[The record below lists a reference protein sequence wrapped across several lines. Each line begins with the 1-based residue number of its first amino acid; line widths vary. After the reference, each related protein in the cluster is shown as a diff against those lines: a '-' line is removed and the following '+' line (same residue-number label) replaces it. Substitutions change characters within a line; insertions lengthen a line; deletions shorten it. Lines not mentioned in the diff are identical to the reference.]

1 MNNNFIKILNI
12 KSDEMKEKGTFKIF
26 REIDSPMD
34 REVIIDK
41 KKTLVFSSNNYLGL
55 ANNPLV
61 IKAGIDT
68 LKKYGAGTASVR
80 FICGT
85 FTIHKKLEKK
95 IAEFFEFESSLTYV
109 SCWAANTG
117 LIPAICSP
125 EDVVISDELNHAS
138 LIDGIRICKNV
149 EKKIYKHS
157 DMEMLKVILKES
169 SKFNQRFIFTDG
181 VFSMEGDVAK
191 LDVIC
196 ELAEKY
202 NAVVIVDDSHGTGV
216 LGKRGKGIIEYF
228 GLKGKVDILTSTLG
242 KALGGAAGGFVAGSK
257 SLIDY
262 LNQVSR
268 PQIFSNALPPV
279 VAGSSLKAI
288 EILEK
293 NPSLVNKLMSN
304 IKYFRSKLK
313 EIGLN
318 PIEGE
323 SAIIPL
329 MIGETKKAIEL
340 SNELFKYG
348 IFVVGF
354 GYPVVP
360 EGKARV
366 RFQMSACLTKKDLD
380 FVIKVIKGVRV
391 RRSI

>member
-1 MNNNFIKILNI
+1 MNSNFLETISLKLN
-12 KSDEMKEKGTFKIF
+12 EMKEKGTFKIF
-26 REIDSPMD
+26 RIIDSPMD

-41 KKTLVFSSNNYLGL
+41 RKTLVLSSNNYLGL

-61 IKAGIDT
+61 IKAGIDA

-85 FTIHKKLEKK
+85 FTIHKKLEEK
-95 IAEFFEFESSLTYV
+95 IAEFFGFESSLTYV

-125 EDVVISDELNHAS
+125 QDVIISDELNHAS

-149 EKKIYKHS
+149 EKRIYKHS
-157 DMEMLKVILKES
+157 DMEMLETILKES
-169 SKFNQRFIFTDG
+169 SKFNQRFIVTDG
-181 VFSMEGDVAK
+181 VFSMEGDIAK

-196 ELAEKY
+196 DLAEKY

-216 LGKRGKGIIEYF
+216 LGKRGKGIIEHF

-257 SLIDY
+257 LLIDY

-268 PQIFSNALPPV
+268 PQIFSNALPLT

-293 NPSLVNKLMSN
+293 NPSLVKKLMSN
-304 IKYFRSKLK
+304 VKYFRNKLNK
-313 EIGLN
+313 IGLN
-318 PIEGE
+318 PLKGE

-329 MIGETKKAIEL
+329 IVGDTKKAIEL

-348 IFVVGF
+348 IFVTGF

-360 EGKARV
+360 EGSARI

-380 FVIKVIKGVRV
+380 FVIDTLSILKKKGK
-391 RRSI
+391 I